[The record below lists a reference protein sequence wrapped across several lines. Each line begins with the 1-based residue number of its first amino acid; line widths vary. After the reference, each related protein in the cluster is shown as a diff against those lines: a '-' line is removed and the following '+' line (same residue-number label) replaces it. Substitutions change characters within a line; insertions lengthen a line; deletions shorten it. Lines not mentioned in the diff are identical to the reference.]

1 MDVRSAYDVYVRAG
15 VRVRLPEWR
24 VCAEARPGR
33 LVQHGRARH
42 HADAV
47 RAHPSRP
54 HALS

>member
-15 VRVRLPEWR
+15 VRVRLPERR

-47 RAHPSRP
+47 RAHTSRP